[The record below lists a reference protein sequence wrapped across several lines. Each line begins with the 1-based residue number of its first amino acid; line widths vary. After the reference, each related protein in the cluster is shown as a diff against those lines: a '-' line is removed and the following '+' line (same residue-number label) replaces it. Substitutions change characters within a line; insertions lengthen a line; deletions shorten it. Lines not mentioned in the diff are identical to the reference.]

1 MKSVLLPIKPK
12 YCELIASGKK
22 MFEFRKTRPKI
33 NVPFKGYIY
42 CTKDKPTIGK
52 WCDHKS
58 KYYQLIKTTN
68 EDFDYYN
75 KDVLFKAN
83 GKVIGEFICD
93 EINLIT
99 QVSNMMSNKAD
110 YRAVS
115 ADGTLLSDDIF
126 DFAQLTK
133 KEVSDYLEGRNGYA
147 LHISDLV
154 IYDKPKE
161 LSEFI
166 VHSKIGCVNEGK
178 CQGCQY
184 FDFGNGY
191 NIEADCNAPFCT
203 DEYKPLKRAPQSWCY
218 VKELETNFS

>member
-1 MKSVLLPIKPK
+1 MKSALFSIKPK
-12 YCELIASGKK
+12 YCELIARGKK
-22 MFEFRKTRPKI
+22 TVEVRKTRPKI
-33 NVPFKGYIY
+33 PTPFKGYVY
-42 CTKDKPTIGK
+42 ETKSLYRGSGN
-52 WCDHKS
+52 C
-58 KYYQLIKTTN
+58 
-68 EDFDYYN
+68 
-75 KDVLFKAN
+75 LFQGQ

-126 DFAQLTK
+126 NLAQLTK

-203 DEYKPLKRAPQSWCY
+203 DEYKPLKRPPQSWCY
-218 VKELETNFS
+218 VEELNK